1 MSASPELYR
10 KMGLKFTRIFVSSQ
24 VSTPE
29 VKLWRAVVVNAIE
42 DCTNLHSDRKNSL
55 QKIYAHNWITSRFK
69 DFDEVCYWGQLD
81 PDDILECYIAALKNK
96 KIIFNERQIK
106 WYPYDKL
113 YKKMLYSEPA
123 IRKLLRKKLDKMRFV
138 IKNTPTIFC
147 STIFVSAFS

>member
-24 VSTPE
+24 VYTPE

-55 QKIYAHNWITSRFK
+55 QKIYAHNWITSRSK

>member
-24 VSTPE
+24 VFTPE

-55 QKIYAHNWITSRFK
+55 QKIYAHNWITSRCK

-81 PDDILECYIAALKNK
+81 PDDIEECYTTALKNK
-96 KIIFNERQIK
+96 KIIFNERQVK
-106 WYPYDKL
+106 WYSYDKL
-113 YKKMLYSEPA
+113 YKQMIYSEPA